1 MLSLQG
7 YIEIFQ
13 VEKDGKGAKSK
24 ENSMHQNMEAWPKYG
39 AFEELSQFYQ
49 NMGSRGDGTEVHIRG
64 PC

>member
-7 YIEIFQ
+7 YIGIFQ

-39 AFEELSQFYQ
+39 AFEEL
-49 NMGSRGDGTEVHIRG
+49 
-64 PC
+64 